1 MSYTVRE
8 VLEFVK
14 QNDVKF
20 IRLAFCDMFGT
31 QKNISIMP
39 DELERAF
46 KEGVSFDASAI
57 RGFGDVAK
65 SDLLLFPDA
74 DTLNVLPWRPQQ
86 GRVVRFF
93 CDIKTPDKEEFLY
106 DSRNILKKVVRICQE
121 KGYTPYIGTECEFY
135 LFKTDE
141 DGEATYITH
150 DKGGYFD
157 MAPIDKG
164 ENIRREI
171 CLCLEEMGIKP
182 ESSHHE
188 QGPGQNEIDYEYSN
202 ALSAADN
209 LISFR
214 SLVKTKASE
223 NGLFASFMPRPL
235 ETECGSGL
243 HINISLYKD
252 NKNIFEDKNDK
263 QYKYAESF
271 ISGILNRIEEI
282 TLFLNSST
290 NSYKRLGKD
299 KAPKY
304 ITWSKENR
312 SQLIRIPASKGNR
325 CRMELRSPDSSCNPY
340 IAFALLI
347 KAGIEGI
354 EKNLQLCN
362 PHNINLFNANDN
374 KVKNLKTLP
383 NNLNEAI
390 NNALNSEFIKT
401 VLPQKTINNYIDDKK
416 QEWDIYNSITDKFK
430 AEKELYFE
438 KF

>member
-1 MSYTVRE
+1 MSYAVRE

-57 RGFGDVAK
+57 RGFGDVVK

-374 KVKNLKTLP
+374 EVKNLKTLP